1 MQAPSMGLQS
11 SAFDLSCE
19 MSFPHY
25 RLCFFFP
32 LFFLMSVII
41 KYFYRAQKSQN
52 SAKHLTVMHPGEPL
66 LWGEVQT
73 HRDGAEW
80 WGVHHMPNRMGVGRG
95 HGGGGMGGRTEPPR
109 EQQLEKG
116 CKH

>member
-1 MQAPSMGLQS
+1 
-11 SAFDLSCE
+11 
-19 MSFPHY
+19 
-25 RLCFFFP
+25 
-32 LFFLMSVII
+32 MSVII

-66 LWGEVQT
+66 LWGGVQT

>member
-1 MQAPSMGLQS
+1 MDGSEELLAPSMGLQS
-11 SAFDLSCE
+11 STFDLSCE
-19 MSFPHY
+19 MSFP
-25 RLCFFFP
+25 LPSIGCAFFSS
-32 LFFLMSVII
+32 LFLMSVII

-95 HGGGGMGGRTEPPR
+95 PGGWGGAGLSPLGSSS
-109 EQQLEKG
+109 
-116 CKH
+116 